1 MKFSRATR
9 PERAGEAASEGACRG
24 VRRGEAPRILM
35 LPASFQT
42 PAAVI
47 LLIGGLLACFAGYRI
62 FRIVLG
68 IYGFIG
74 GALLASNIVGTENTM
89 VMIGAAIAGG
99 LIGALILI
107 AAYFIGV
114 ALIGAGLGAVVA
126 NLIWAAIGGEPHIAI
141 VIVLAIAGAL
151 AALALQRYVI
161 IVATAFGGAQTVV
174 VGAAALMGNRMAS
187 EVAAKAVYSVY
198 PLNPM
203 PGTVIDAAAAF
214 VLGIAGLAVQLLVTA
229 KGKK

>member
-1 MKFSRATR
+1 
-9 PERAGEAASEGACRG
+9 
-24 VRRGEAPRILM
+24 M

-89 VMIGAAIAGG
+89 LMIGAAIAGG

-174 VGAAALMGNRMAS
+174 VGAAALLGNR
-187 EVAAKAVYSVY
+187 AAAEAAARTVYSVY
-198 PLNPM
+198 PLNPLPTTSM
-203 PGTVIDAAAAF
+203 DAVAAL
-214 VLGIAGLAVQLLVTA
+214 VLGIAGVLVQLFVTA

>member
-1 MKFSRATR
+1 
-9 PERAGEAASEGACRG
+9 
-24 VRRGEAPRILM
+24 M

-42 PAAVI
+42 PAAII

-74 GALLASNIVGTENTM
+74 GALLASNIVGTEHTWW
-89 VMIGAAIAGG
+89 MIGAAIAGG

-107 AAYFIGV
+107 AAYFVGV
-114 ALIGAGLGAVVA
+114 ALIGAGLGAVLA
-126 NLIWAAIGGEPHIAI
+126 NLIWAATGGEPHIAV
-141 VIVLAIAGAL
+141 VIVLAILGAL

-161 IVATAFGGAQTVV
+161 IIATAFGGAQTAV
-174 VGAAALMGNRMAS
+174 VGAAALMGAR
-187 EVAAKAVYSVY
+187 AAADAAARTVYSVY

-203 PGTVIDAAAAF
+203 PSTVLDSAAA
-214 VLGIAGLAVQLLVTA
+214 VGLGVAGLAVQLLVTA
-229 KGKK
+229 KGKKK

>member
-1 MKFSRATR
+1 
-9 PERAGEAASEGACRG
+9 
-24 VRRGEAPRILM
+24 M

-47 LLIGGLLACFAGYRI
+47 LLVGGLLACFAGYRI

-74 GALLASNIVGTENTM
+74 GALLASNIVGTDHTM
-89 VMIGAAIAGG
+89 WMIGAAVLGG
-99 LIGALILI
+99 AIGALILI

-126 NLIWAAIGGEPHIAI
+126 NLIWAATGGEPHIAV
-141 VIVLAIAGAL
+141 VIALAIVGAL

-174 VGAAALMGNRMAS
+174 VGGAALMGNP
-187 EVAAKAVYSVY
+187 VAADAAARAVYSVY
-198 PLNPM
+198 PLNPL
-203 PGTVIDAAAAF
+203 PGTLLDAAAAF

-229 KGKK
+229 KGKKK

>member
-1 MKFSRATR
+1 MSR
-9 PERAGEAASEGACRG
+9 
-24 VRRGEAPRILM
+24 
-35 LPASFQT
+35 
-42 PAAVI
+42 
-47 LLIGGLLACFAGYRI
+47 
-62 FRIVLG
+62 
-68 IYGFIG
+68 
-74 GALLASNIVGTENTM
+74 
-89 VMIGAAIAGG
+89 
-99 LIGALILI
+99 
-107 AAYFIGV
+107 
-114 ALIGAGLGAVVA
+114 LIGAGLGAVVA

-203 PGTVIDAAAAF
+203 PGTVHRCRRGVRPRHRRAGGAAAGDSEGEE
-214 VLGIAGLAVQLLVTA
+214 VSYQCSVISDQ
-229 KGKK
+229 

>member
-1 MKFSRATR
+1 
-9 PERAGEAASEGACRG
+9 
-24 VRRGEAPRILM
+24 M

-47 LLIGGLLACFAGYRI
+47 LLVGGLLACFAGYRI

-74 GALLASNIVGTENTM
+74 GALLASNIVGTDHTM
-89 VMIGAAIAGG
+89 WMIGAAVLGG
-99 LIGALILI
+99 AIGALILI

-114 ALIGAGLGAVVA
+114 ALIGAGLGAVIA
-126 NLIWAAIGGEPHIAI
+126 NLVWATVGGEPHIAV
-141 VIVLAIAGAL
+141 VIILAILGAL

-161 IVATAFGGAQTVV
+161 IVATAYGGAQTVV
-174 VGAAALMGNRMAS
+174 VGAAALMGSQAAADVAS
-187 EVAAKAVYSVY
+187 RTVYSVY

-203 PGTVIDAAAAF
+203 PATALDSAAAF